1 MAKKKRKPDKNKQR
15 SHQTHLESPSLH
27 KSYENLI
34 RQKFKTSIR
43 NVKSQNMPEPK
54 VYDGLDYDASRQN
67 RRMQAISRMLNTVKE
82 RFAPLCEDVPG
93 CFSIEEEWAD
103 INSFPIPAYDFEES
117 FTYSII
123 GAAIWMLDR
132 IKEAN
137 LTDELLFLIKPIDED
152 SVFALPPIWDP
163 CHSHDVIY
171 SMVDAA
177 MSRNDPENRRKS
189 WPGEIRRPYMNLEVT
204 NGTVK
209 SDWEDR
215 SIFDSILDLIPKAA
229 IEEAVQHYEARYWD
243 YLSRYFRSRN
253 ILVQQEK
260 QLHQDMDSLDRRI
273 RSMMASISAS
283 AEAKIVAGNKSML
296 PLAAPSMA
304 VADPLLPFSESL
316 GINPAMV
323 TVSRLDAESDR
334 LEKREEAIAQK
345 VEALWQRCGFFNQ
358 WTEERMTQNFGKEIA
373 DIWKDIDVGDPYEMC
388 FAFMYLV
395 DSGSD
400 LPWCYFGGVN
410 LHTAYSALL
419 PWPRNRYNVLA
430 DGIWNHFD
438 EETGSIESG
447 PEGGILSKKIRVP
460 ELEDWNK
467 LQYRDLADDDC
478 LYNLGQVIYET
489 TGCLMPRKL
498 DRYLPALK
506 VLDRYGITGKKA
518 LHPLY
523 YCMTLLGEGKNQT
536 RPYFSNIQFIPDE
549 QIEDDGFDDTS
560 TEALKAEI
568 ASLKSEIKRL
578 KQQSYDTSR
587 EVRDEKERYEALA
600 QKAAYD
606 AQELHD
612 LRELVF
618 NQQNDQFA
626 EEDTSTAVSFP
637 YHTDSRIVVFGGHDS
652 WTREIKPKLPGVRF
666 IDRNMVPNSDMIRKA
681 DVVWIQTNAISHG
694 YYYKIIDEVRKYNVR
709 VRYFSF
715 ASASKCA
722 EQIVADEKAMNK

>member
-1 MAKKKRKPDKNKQR
+1 MPKVIALYTEFRYNGQALNRPLEHYQSLGEINMAKKKRKPDKNKQR

-43 NVKSQNMPEPK
+43 NVKSHNMPEPK
-54 VYDGLDYDASRQN
+54 VYNGLDYDASRQN

-93 CFSIEEEWAD
+93 YFSIEEEWAD

-152 SVFALPPIWDP
+152 SVFAIPPIWDP

-204 NGTVK
+204 NGAVK

-229 IEEAVQHYEARYWD
+229 IENAVQHYEARYWD

-253 ILVQQEK
+253 VLVKQEK
-260 QLHQDMDSLDRRI
+260 QLQQDMDSFDRRI

-283 AEAKIVAGNKSML
+283 AESKTMTGNKSML
-296 PLAAPSMA
+296 PFSAPSMP
-304 VADPLLPFSESL
+304 VADPLLPFNESL

-345 VEALWQRCGFFNQ
+345 VETLWQRCGFFNQ
-358 WTEERMTQNFGKEIA
+358 WTDERMTQTFGEEIA
-373 DIWKDIDVGDPYEMC
+373 EIWKDIDVGDPYEMC

-447 PEGGILSKKIRVP
+447 PEGGTLSKKIRVP

-478 LYNLGQVIYET
+478 LYNLGQVKYET

-498 DRYLPALK
+498 DRYVPALK
-506 VLDRYGITGKKA
+506 VLDRYGIA
-518 LHPLY
+518 QSRL
-523 YCMTLLGEGKNQT
+523 M
-536 RPYFSNIQFIPDE
+536 
-549 QIEDDGFDDTS
+549 S
-560 TEALKAEI
+560 T
-568 ASLKSEIKRL
+568 
-578 KQQSYDTSR
+578 
-587 EVRDEKERYEALA
+587 
-600 QKAAYD
+600 
-606 AQELHD
+606 
-612 LRELVF
+612 
-618 NQQNDQFA
+618 
-626 EEDTSTAVSFP
+626 
-637 YHTDSRIVVFGGHDS
+637 
-652 WTREIKPKLPGVRF
+652 
-666 IDRNMVPNSDMIRKA
+666 
-681 DVVWIQTNAISHG
+681 
-694 YYYKIIDEVRKYNVR
+694 
-709 VRYFSF
+709 
-715 ASASKCA
+715 
-722 EQIVADEKAMNK
+722 